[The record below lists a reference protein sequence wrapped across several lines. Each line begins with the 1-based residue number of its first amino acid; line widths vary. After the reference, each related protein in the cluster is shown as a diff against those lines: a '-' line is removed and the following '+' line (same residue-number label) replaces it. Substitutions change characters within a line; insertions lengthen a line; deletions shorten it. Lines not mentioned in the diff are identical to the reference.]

1 MKSLIQNID
10 YELIPDPNNE
20 EWWKVRILT
29 GEFTETVIQY
39 SSLKIQYPY
48 DEKSDEPPITFSFT
62 IIETPQDGL
71 NEDDMAHVA
80 APILQDIVLGAVE
93 REIKDHE
100 SGKSLGNNT
109 IN

>member
-1 MKSLIQNID
+1 MKQNKD
-10 YELIPDPNNE
+10 YELIPDENP

-48 DEKSDEPPITFSFT
+48 DEKSDEPPVTFSFD

-71 NEDDMAHVA
+71 TEDDMAHVA
-80 APILQDIVLGAVE
+80 APILYDIVLGAVDK
-93 REIKDHE
+93 EIEDHE
-100 SGKSLGNNT
+100 GGKSLGSNRT
-109 IN
+109 H

>member
-1 MKSLIQNID
+1 MKQNKD
-10 YELIPDPNNE
+10 YELIPDENP

-29 GEFTETVIQY
+29 GEFTETVIQF
-39 SSLKIQYPY
+39 SSLKIQHPY
-48 DEKSDEPPITFSFT
+48 DEKSGEPPVTFSFN

-71 NEDDMAHVA
+71 TEDDMAHVA
-80 APILQDIVLGAVE
+80 APILYDIVLGAVDK
-93 REIKDHE
+93 EIEDHE